1 MKLVSLNMQEQTY
14 SALMAYKHKHAG
26 LSISKALEKLIVDH
40 VALDPVLARQA
51 EARNKNFSN
60 NHSM

>member
-40 VALDPVLARQA
+40 VALDPALTKQA

-60 NHSM
+60 NHSI

>member
-1 MKLVSLNMQEQTY
+1 MQEETY
-14 SALMAYKHKHAG
+14 SALMVFKHKHSG

-60 NHSM
+60 NHSS